1 MVVTDDA
8 DSSIDVFSDKE
19 YYHELIKRLNT
30 ILGLVA
36 NADEGWSERMQK
48 WCQQVYRI
56 IKKHQRFFLDDGFF
70 AIHNDK
76 PMENVNI
83 DYIRLCSM
91 ATKVLE
97 LMSLRLEEGKTRL
110 KKLKVL
116 KLAKK
121 LLGAIEKAT
130 EKAMEVLHPNHAAIL
145 AGDYIEYLAHILS
158 YGDYIEY
165 LAHILSNGQE
175 LTREINKEL
184 LVLNLRLRNRDPE
197 VFLIVKELEKHEHG
211 IGRLHTVPTI
221 YIGSFLEDLQEGEGG
236 GSSDDVVWQAL
247 CSVIP
252 SRVPL
257 DRCEGCECD
266 NVEEEFH
273 AFSVCAQ
280 CKTAVYCSKK
290 CQRAHWKEGHK
301 TTCHPSAT
309 GGV

>member
-8 DSSIDVFSDKE
+8 DSSIDVFSDNKE
-19 YYHELIKRLNT
+19 YYHDLTKRLNT

-76 PMENVNI
+76 PMEKNVYI
-83 DYIRLCSM
+83 DYILLCCK
-91 ATKVLE
+91 AAQVLHTHNV
-97 LMSLRLEEGKTRL
+97 SLRLEEGNTRL
-110 KKLKVL
+110 KVLKVL
-116 KLAKK
+116 KLEKK
-121 LLGAIEKAT
+121 LLGAIEKAK
-130 EKAMEVLHPNHAAIL
+130 EKAMEVLHPTDAAIV
-145 AGDYIEYLAHILS
+145 AGTSILLLS
-158 YGDYIEY
+158 Y
-165 LAHILSNGQE
+165 GQE
-175 LTREINKEL
+175 LTRNINKEL